1 MSKGKI
7 GIKVADGSFYPV
19 LEEDYQGQ
27 KKLVVTTVRDNQ
39 ETVQIDLYQ
48 GESERAEESA
58 YVGTLVI
65 ENIEP
70 SPKREPEI
78 EVVLGVDDTGNL
90 NAAASDLTPLS
101 DETMA
106 AVRDIYDT
114 LIRPYVHQRW

>member
-19 LEEDYQGQ
+19 LEEDYLGQ
-27 KKLVVTTVRDNQ
+27 KKLVLTTVRDNQ
-39 ETVQIDLYQ
+39 DTVQIDLYQ
-48 GESERAEESA
+48 GQSERAEKRD

-78 EVVLGVDDTGNL
+78 EVEEGLRKTIDWYFD
-90 NAAASDLTPLS
+90 SKDWI
-101 DETMA
+101 
-106 AVRDIYDT
+106 RDIK
-114 LIRPYVHQRW
+114 V